1 MLNMSMRTEAF
12 CLPLLQEFSF
22 QTENVETQRKKKKKN
37 MQQTLE
43 NAWQLVV
50 AQRR

>member
-1 MLNMSMRTEAF
+1 MLNMSKRTEAI
-12 CLPLLQEFSF
+12 PPSLLQELF
-22 QTENVETQRKKKKKN
+22 EHNDVEKQREKN
-37 MQQTLE
+37 MQQTLN